1 MSMRRHTT
9 LSLCREFAEDV
20 EECLKDE
27 PFGSVKEF
35 VKPVLVHEMEF
46 GDEIFET
53 EARRIS

>member
-1 MSMRRHTT
+1 MRQHTT

-53 EARRIS
+53 EPRRIS